1 MAPAQSWSKT
11 WSFYEGDWHE
21 GNIPIMGVRSHAAWL
36 CSSVFDG
43 ARTFEGVSP
52 DLDLHCARVNTSA
65 ATMHLKPTVS
75 AETWLGLTQDG
86 IKRFAKDA
94 ALYICP
100 MYWAERSGALLVA
113 PDPESTR
120 WCLTLYEAPMRPPEG
135 FSITLSPYRKPSM
148 ECMPVDAKAGCLY
161 PNNARALIEANARG
175 FGNCAMRDLVGNIV
189 ELATANLFIG
199 KDGVVFTPAPNGTFL
214 NGITR
219 QRVIKLLRE
228 AGVNVVETTL
238 QYSDLQNA
246 DEIFSSG
253 NYSKVMPVNR
263 IDERSLQ
270 PGPLYRKARE
280 LYWAFAHSAA
290 G

>member
-1 MAPAQSWSKT
+1 
-11 WSFYEGDWHE
+11 GDWHE
-21 GNIPIMGVRSHAAWL
+21 GNLPIMSVRDHAAWL

-52 DLDLHCARVNTSA
+52 DLDLHCARVNASA
-65 ATMHLKPTVS
+65 VTMHLRPPVT
-75 AETWLGLTQDG
+75 AGEWLDLCSDG
-86 IKRFAKDA
+86 IKKFTRDA
-94 ALYICP
+94 ALYIRP
-100 MYWAERSGALLVA
+100 MVWAERSGTLLVA
-113 PDPESTR
+113 PDPESTK
-120 WCLTLYEAPMRPPEG
+120 WCLSIYEAPMRPPEG
-135 FSITLSPYRKPSM
+135 FSITLSPFRKPSM

-161 PNNARALIEANARG
+161 PNNARALMEAAARG
-175 FGNCAMRDLVGNIV
+175 FGNCVVRDLLGNIA
-189 ELATANLFIG
+189 ELATANLFVG
-199 KDGVVFTPAPNGTFL
+199 KDGVVFTPAPNGSFL

-228 AGVNVVETTL
+228 AGVSVVETML

-280 LYWAFAHSAA
+280 LYWQFSHS
-290 G
+290 